1 MERTSANGRAMQGSM
16 FWTWHHDDL
25 KAVALPIDDYAIFLG
40 DPVFADMR
48 RHANVMRGGVTPRS
62 LRACGRL
69 GGSGGVGGDGDA
81 QQQQQEEEEEER
93 GGGIFDIFNTG
104 GSAGSGGGLF
114 GRLQSPCLFGAL
126 FC

>member
-1 MERTSANGRAMQGSM
+1 MQGSM
-16 FWTWHHDDL
+16 FWTWHHEDL

-48 RHANVMRGGVTPRS
+48 RHANVMRGGVTSRS

-69 GGSGGVGGDGDA
+69 GGGGGGGGGDGDA
-81 QQQQQEEEEEER
+81 QQQEQEEEGR
-93 GGGIFDIFNTG
+93 GGSILGIFNTG
-104 GSAGSGGGLF
+104 GSAGIGGGLF
-114 GRLQSPCLFGAL
+114 GRLQSPCLFGVL